1 MMETKIDILSLL
13 KQVDAFREGHFQF
26 SSGLH
31 GDTYVQSALL
41 LKEPVLAEKACAAI
55 ADMFRDQ
62 QPEVVVGPAMGA
74 VIVAYE
80 VARQLGVPGL
90 FTERENGKVTLRR
103 MFSIKPGQRVLIVED
118 VITTGLSSQEVV
130 DAMKELGAD
139 VIGVGALVDRSN
151 GTAKIAVPF
160 KALISRQMN
169 NYDPAECPLC
179 KAGVPLYKP
188 GSRASK
194 G

>member
-1 MMETKIDILSLL
+1 METKIDILSLL
-13 KQVDAFREGHFQF
+13 KEVNAFREGHFLF

-41 LKEPVLAEKACAAI
+41 LKEPPLAEKACAAI

-90 FTERENGKVTLRR
+90 FTERENGKVSLRR
-103 MFSIKPGQRVLIVED
+103 MFSIQPGQRVLVVED

-130 DAMKELGAD
+130 DALKELGAD

-151 GTAKIAVPF
+151 GTAKITVPF

-169 NYDPAECPLC
+169 NYVPAECPLC

>member
-1 MMETKIDILSLL
+1 METKIDILSLL
-13 KQVDAFREGHFQF
+13 KEVDAFREGHFLF

-41 LKEPVLAEKACAAI
+41 LKEPALAEKACAAI

-74 VIVAYE
+74 IIVAYE

-90 FTERENGKVTLRR
+90 FTERENGKVSLRR
-103 MFSIKPGQRVLIVED
+103 MFSIQPGQRVLIVED

-130 DAMKELGAD
+130 DAMQELGAN
-139 VIGVGALVDRSN
+139 VVGVGALVDRSN

-160 KALISRQMN
+160 KALISKQMN

>member
-1 MMETKIDILSLL
+1 METKIDILSLL
-13 KQVDAFREGHFQF
+13 KEVNAFREGHFLF

-41 LKEPVLAEKACAAI
+41 LKEPPLAEKACAAI

-90 FTERENGKVTLRR
+90 FTERENGKVSLRR
-103 MFSIKPGQRVLIVED
+103 MFSIQPGQRVLVVED

-130 DAMKELGAD
+130 DALKELGAD

-151 GTAKIAVPF
+151 GTAKITVPF